1 MFKSGITGLVD
12 LMNYF
17 ENGRNKDK
25 RELQLTKDTIKKTRS
40 VFPGVILKNRWPY
53 EIYDHEI
60 KIPKTYSHS
69 TNAMILFSLIAASGN
84 TGENCPLIPDVDL
97 IEPFDFQLETKK
109 YEEVWKDLLTQIEN
123 ELKNDNCQI
132 TYSSTFGKNDILTL
146 SWLIEIERSKVF
158 ETKIQA
164 HITKKINEIIQD
176 KKLKIDPIKIEDGSS
191 WLEWDEGKERRSIDH
206 AFLALRCIQLRRSF
220 DLKSN
225 PEKKSSYNHDS
236 KHLGPFIDYFDNRIH
251 EQLSKFE
258 IRDGDFDAAELIFA
272 LEGLL
277 LTKPLSISRAK
288 LDRIFYVITESQ
300 NKNPYWRPVKPIVVT
315 PQGRVLFP
323 LSVETASSL
332 LRCCNLIE
340 NECNEPDYFSNNLDL
355 FRRYVEWLR
364 SRIITGW
371 AKPTQKNSENANDRI
386 EFHGWH
392 SEHVH
397 MHPGIHI
404 WETANVFLFLHYYS
418 FMLEKHIA
426 YRSLEAAGLSAQYPN
441 SEGDMVEPLSPENCD
456 EKLKPYSYA
465 KKHLIG
471 PRRQNQNSKEK
482 TYSILLYGPPG
493 TGKTNF
499 AEYICQKLN
508 WPLITITPSD
518 IIQGGESEV
527 EARAKKIFEVLED
540 QFDAV
545 ILLDEIDRM
554 ILDRS
559 SKGYNKQGDFFQFM
573 TPGML
578 TKLRNLRKKE
588 RCIFIIATNY
598 RERIDPAAIRKG
610 RIDDH
615 LLMSA
620 PDKKARSEIVK
631 QLCKRLNPCECDE
644 KAFQRIAEK
653 TSLYIYSEI
662 KGLIDDA
669 AVKSSSKNILETLDT
684 DLNGRANSDNIS
696 LNSYKNRFEGDEY
709 PQKPYVEFLVLL
721 YIKLEANLPLEQIEC
736 NLVQIVFKKLLDVE
750 EKEDLEKKVVEKTI
764 REKFPELSPF
774 VDTIMKRY
782 FGQITQ

>member
-1 MFKSGITGLVD
+1 
-12 LMNYF
+12 MNYF

-25 RELQLTKDTIKKTRS
+25 LELQLTKATIEKTRR
-40 VFPGVILKNRWPY
+40 VFPDFILENKWPY
-53 EIYDHEI
+53 EIFDHEI

-69 TNAMILFSLIAASGN
+69 TNAMILFSLIAASGK

-97 IEPFDFQLETKK
+97 IEPYDFQAETQK
-109 YEEVWKDLLTQIEN
+109 YEEVWKELLTQIEK
-123 ELKNDNCQI
+123 ELEKKKQI

-164 HITKKINEIIQD
+164 HITKKINESIQD
-176 KKLKIDPIKIEDGSS
+176 KKLLKIDPIKIEDGSS

-206 AFLALRCIQLRRSF
+206 AFLALRCIQLRQSF
-220 DLKSN
+220 DLKPN
-225 PEKKSSYNHDS
+225 PEKKSSDNHDS
-236 KHLGPFIDYFDNRIH
+236 KHLSPFIDYFDNRIH

-288 LDRIFYVITESQ
+288 LNRIFYVITESQ

-340 NECNEPDYFSNNLDL
+340 NECNEPNYFSKNLDL

-371 AKPTQKNSENANDRI
+371 AKPAQTNGENAKDRI
-386 EFHGWH
+386 KFHGWH

-426 YRSLEAAGLSAQYPN
+426 NKSLEAAGLSAQFPEN
-441 SEGDMVEPLSPENCD
+441 SERDMVEPLSPKDCN
-456 EKLKPYSYA
+456 EKLRPYSYA
-465 KKHLIG
+465 ENHLIG
-471 PRRQNQNSKEK
+471 PRRQNQNSEEK

-620 PDKKARSEIVK
+620 PDKNARSSIVK
-631 QLCKRLNPCECDE
+631 QLLCKRLNLRECDE
-644 KAFQRIAEK
+644 SAFENIAKK
-653 TSLYIYSEI
+653 TSLYIYSEL

-669 AVKSSSKNILETLDT
+669 AVKSSSKNILETLDA

-696 LNSYKNRFEGDEY
+696 LSSYKNRFEGDDEY

-721 YIKLEANLPLEQIEC
+721 YIKLEANQQLEAIERK
-736 NLVQIVFKKLLDVE
+736 LAQIVFQKLLDVE
-750 EKEDLEKKVVEKTI
+750 NEKYPDKKAVETKL
-764 REKFPELSPF
+764 RRKFPELSPF
-774 VDTIMKRY
+774 VDTIMKE
-782 FGQITQ
+782 ILIK